1 MLFSEIPIGAYFTM
15 KRGLLWRKT
24 TSTQA
29 IDVWS
34 HRVVQVKPDVICHIQ

>member
-1 MLFSEIPIGAYFTM
+1 MPFSEIPIGAYFTM

-29 IDVWS
+29 VDVWS
-34 HRVVQVKPDVICHIQ
+34 NRIVQIKPNVICQIQ